1 MDTGYSKF
9 YRGREALCVG
19 LHPQLYIHMWHEAF
33 SEANRSCLSECMSNQ
48 WGDPKSGKHAHNNK
62 PDRDRRKK
70 MRANS
75 CAASADNWAMGERE

>member
-33 SEANRSCLSECMSNQ
+33 SEANRSCLRCAVVRMLGLGPYRQGHIAKEIKIPSRVKEQ
-48 WGDPKSGKHAHNNK
+48 WFF
-62 PDRDRRKK
+62 
-70 MRANS
+70 
-75 CAASADNWAMGERE
+75 CL

>member
-1 MDTGYSKF
+1 MVLLFVIEEIAKQASHRPAFLASSPVILTAICPSTGTT
-9 YRGREALCVG
+9 G
-19 LHPQLYIHMWHEAF
+19 
-33 SEANRSCLSECMSNQ
+33 SECMSNQ
-48 WGDPKSGKHAHNNK
+48 WGDPKSGKHAQNNK